1 ITADASGPK
10 HLNVT
15 LARSKFEQLVED
27 LIERTRGPVEQA
39 LKDAGLDADGIDEV
53 ILVGGSTR
61 IPKVQDLVRKLT
73 GGKDPNQTVN
83 PDEVVAIG
91 AALQAGVLK
100 GEVEDV
106 VLLDVTP
113 LSLGLETMGG
123 VMTKVIERNTTIP
136 ARRTEVFSTAEDNQ
150 TAVDVVVLQGERE
163 MARDNRQLAKFRLEG
178 IRPAPRGEP
187 QVEVTFDIDANGI
200 LNVSARDKDTGAE
213 QQVTITETTNLDSSD
228 IERMIKEAEEH
239 AAEDRQRRE
248 EVDARNE
255 LDAFAHRVERQL
267 EELGDRVPVNQKEQ
281 AGALVRDARAAI
293 EEQAGLDRVRPL
305 VSDLQQMVQTLQSA
319 GATAGPENGG
329 DGGEGQP
336 AAEEEEV
343 VDAEFTRE

>member
-1 ITADASGPK
+1 
-10 HLNVT
+10 
-15 LARSKFEQLVED
+15 
-27 LIERTRGPVEQA
+27 
-39 LKDAGLDADGIDEV
+39 
-53 ILVGGSTR
+53 
-61 IPKVQDLVRKLT
+61 
-73 GGKDPNQTVN
+73 
-83 PDEVVAIG
+83 
-91 AALQAGVLK
+91 
-100 GEVEDV
+100 
-106 VLLDVTP
+106 
-113 LSLGLETMGG
+113 MGG

-150 TAVDVVVLQGERE
+150 TAVDIVVLQGERE

-228 IERMIKEAEEH
+228 IERMVKEAEEH
-239 AAEDRQRRE
+239 AAEDRRRRE

-267 EELGDRVPVNQKEQ
+267 EELGDRVPVHQKEQ
-281 AGALVRDARAAI
+281 AESLVRDARRALD
-293 EEQAGLDRVRPL
+293 EQADLDRVRPL
-305 VSDLQQMVQTLQSA
+305 TSDLQQMVQALQSA
-319 GATAGPENGG
+319 GATAGPRDGG
-329 DGGEGQP
+329 DGEGAP

>member
-1 ITADASGPK
+1 
-10 HLNVT
+10 L
-15 LARSKFEQLVED
+15 EQLTED
-27 LIERTRGPVEQA
+27 LIERCRGPVQQA
-39 LKDAGLDADGIDEV
+39 LSDAKLTGDDIDEV

-61 IPKVQDLVRKLT
+61 IPKVQELVRRLT
-73 GGKDPNQTVN
+73 GGKEPNQTVN

-113 LSLGLETMGG
+113 LSLGLETLGG

-150 TAVDVVVLQGERE
+150 TAVDIVVLQGERE
-163 MARDNRQLAKFRLEG
+163 MAADNRQLAKFRLEG
-178 IRPAPRGEP
+178 IRPAQRGAP
-187 QVEVTFDIDANGI
+187 QIEVTFDIDANGI

-213 QQVTITETTNLDSSD
+213 QQVTITESTNLDTSEV
-228 IERMIKEAEEH
+228 ERMVKEAEEH
-239 AAEDRQRRE
+239 ASEDHRRRE

-255 LDAFAHRVERQL
+255 LDALAHQAEQLVEQL
-267 EELGDRVPVNQKEQ
+267 QEQLPVNQKAQAEQ
-281 AGALVRDARAAI
+281 LVADARQAI
-293 EEQAGLDRVRPL
+293 EEEAGLDRVRPL
-305 VSDLQQMVQTLQSA
+305 ISDLQQILQALPSA
-319 GATAGPENGG
+319 AAAATSTAG
-329 DGGEGQP
+329 DGAAGEEAEG
-336 AAEEEEV
+336 EEEEV